1 MNEINKL
8 IFHVDENDSVKRC
21 EYIEPCY
28 GSAFG
33 TYNIINLPDIEL
45 HKLFYDFLKKF
56 PQTGPKE
63 EGNDLIFTFY
73 DVDVDLIDSLIER
86 SKTFKEQKRKEIE
99 RENEKELEREILL
112 EYEDEVQR
120 TNKFKKK
127 AIISVSAALLLTLAG
142 FYTFKNHNTK
152 DDTKSNEDN
161 VPGIEYNDDEFSK
174 DEHNENNYDYEKNE
188 VLINDATDNNA
199 LENKTNMDTTDNVIY
214 NEEQNDE
221 ISYDEELENV
231 EVDAVLKLDTEDE
244 TAGKKYYVTKQYYYE
259 AISNYAETYGIDPML
274 ALAVATHE
282 RGIHRDTVDS
292 GGGIGLFQIQVEGG
306 WNWSGQTIKAYNFK
320 TCEYDSELITTESVS
335 DVFKNIQ
342 IGCMMLQNF
351 LIKYNYNVAEAVT
364 AYNYGENYLSMV
376 LNKCSQET
384 GMSISDLNNL
394 ECLEW
399 LNYRSIISGGDSYYL
414 ENVFKYIPNETVL
427 NFKKIDGSEL
437 NIEYQNT
444 KNLTR
449 SIG

>member
-1 MNEINKL
+1 MNDVNKL
-8 IFHVDENDSVKRC
+8 VFYVDENDSVKKC
-21 EYIEPCY
+21 EYIEPYY
-28 GSAFG
+28 GSAFSKFSF
-33 TYNIINLPDIEL
+33 IELPDIEL
-45 HKLFYDFLKKF
+45 HNLFFEFLKNNY
-56 PQTGPKE
+56 QIEPKK

-73 DVDVDLIDSLIER
+73 DVDVDKMDALIER
-86 SKTFKEQKRKEIE
+86 SKLLKEQKQKEIE
-99 RENEKELEREILL
+99 REKEKEIEREISL
-112 EYEDEVQR
+112 EDEDEVQR
-120 TNKFKKK
+120 TNKFKKT

-152 DDTKSNEDN
+152 DDDKSNVDN

-174 DEHNENNYDYEKNE
+174 DEYNDDSYDYEKNE
-188 VLINDATDNNA
+188 FLINDATDNNA

-231 EVDAVLKLDTEDE
+231 EVDAVLKLEVDDKMDSKNYHD
-244 TAGKKYYVTKQYYYE
+244 AIKYYDT
-259 AISNYAETYGIDPML
+259 ISKYAELYGIDPIL
-274 ALAVATHE
+274 ALAVASHE
-282 RGIHRDTVDS
+282 RGEHSDTVDS
-292 GGGIGLFQIQVEGG
+292 GGGLGLFQIQVEGS
-306 WNWSGQTIKAYNFK
+306 WSWIGREISAYNFK
-320 TCEYDSELITTESVS
+320 TKEYDQYEIKLDEIKGI
-335 DVFKNIQ
+335 DKNVQ
-342 IGCMMLQNF
+342 VACMMLQNF

-384 GMSISDLNNL
+384 GISISDLNNL

>member
-86 SKTFKEQKRKEIE
+86 SKLLDEQKRKEKFKDEEIE
-99 RENEKELEREILL
+99 QEH
-112 EYEDEVQR
+112 EDKIQR
-120 TNKFKKK
+120 TNKFKRT
-127 AIISVSAALLLTLAG
+127 AIISVSAALFLSLAG
-142 FYTFKNHNTK
+142 FYTYKNHNTK
-152 DDTKSNEDN
+152 DDAKSNEDN
-161 VPGIEYNDDEFSK
+161 VPGIEYNNDEFSK

-188 VLINDATDNNA
+188 VLINDNDTQ
-199 LENKTNMDTTDNVIY
+199 ERQTNIDTTDNVIY
-214 NEEQNDE
+214 NKEQNDE
-221 ISYDEELENV
+221 ISYDDELDNV
-231 EVDAVLKLDTEDE
+231 EVDAVLKLEAEDE
-244 TAGKKYYVTKQYYYE
+244 TAGEKYYVTKQYYYD

-384 GMSISDLNNL
+384 GISISDLNNL

>member
-86 SKTFKEQKRKEIE
+86 SKLLDEQKRKEKFKDEEIE
-99 RENEKELEREILL
+99 QEH
-112 EYEDEVQR
+112 EDKIQR
-120 TNKFKKK
+120 TNKFKRT
-127 AIISVSAALLLTLAG
+127 AIISVSAALFLSLAG

-161 VPGIEYNDDEFSK
+161 VPGIEYNNDEFSK

-188 VLINDATDNNA
+188 VLINDATDN
-199 LENKTNMDTTDNVIY
+199 VIY
-214 NEEQNDE
+214 NKEQNDE

-231 EVDAVLKLDTEDE
+231 EVDAVLKLEVEDE
-244 TAGKKYYVTKQYYYE
+244 TAGEKYYVTKQYYYD
-259 AISNYAETYGIDPML
+259 AISKYAETYGIDPML

-320 TCEYDSELITTESVS
+320 TGEYDSELITTESVS

-384 GMSISDLNNL
+384 GISISDLNNL

-399 LNYRSIISGGDSYYL
+399 LNYRSIISGGDSFYL
-414 ENVFKYIPNETVL
+414 ENVFKYIPNETIL

>member
-86 SKTFKEQKRKEIE
+86 SKLLDEQKRKEKFKDEEIE
-99 RENEKELEREILL
+99 QEH
-112 EYEDEVQR
+112 EDKIQR
-120 TNKFKKK
+120 TNKFKRT
-127 AIISVSAALLLTLAG
+127 AIISVSAALFLSLAG
-142 FYTFKNHNTK
+142 FYTYKNHNTK
-152 DDTKSNEDN
+152 DDSKSNEDN
-161 VPGIEYNDDEFSK
+161 VPGIEYNDDEFNK
-174 DEHNENNYDYEKNE
+174 DEHNENNYDYENNE
-188 VLINDATDNNA
+188 VLINDATEDNN
-199 LENKTNMDTTDNVIY
+199 LENQSNIDTTDNVIY
-214 NEEQNDE
+214 NKEQDDE
-221 ISYDEELENV
+221 ISYDDELDNV
-231 EVDAVLKLDTEDE
+231 EVDAVLKLDAEDE

-320 TCEYDSELITTESVS
+320 TCEYDSELITKESVS

-384 GMSISDLNNL
+384 GMSISDLNSL

-399 LNYRSIISGGDSYYL
+399 LNYRSIISGGDSFYL
-414 ENVFKYIPNETVL
+414 ENVFKYIPNETIL